1 MLCCIFQAVVLSI
14 GADNILNFKQFSASP
29 KPFILPNFLNAFQ
42 WSLPFIEEKGNGLN
56 SSKPSPNT

>member
-14 GADNILNFKQFSASP
+14 GDNILNFKQFNSSP
-29 KPFILPNFLNAFQ
+29 EPFLLPNFLNGFQ

-56 SSKPSPNT
+56 SSKPYTNT